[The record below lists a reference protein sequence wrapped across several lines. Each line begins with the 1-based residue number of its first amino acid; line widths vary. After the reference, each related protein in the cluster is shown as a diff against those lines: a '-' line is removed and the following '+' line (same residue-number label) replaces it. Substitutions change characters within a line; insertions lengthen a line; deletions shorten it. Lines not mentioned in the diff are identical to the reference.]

1 MSRQIVGK
9 KKNIS
14 KKKVIHN
21 FPPSIDLAPIQTMT
35 FRFVAGVGAGL
46 SSTIYR
52 RNLLCLI
59 MSQNVNAILGSIF
72 ESVRLKKVEIWGAS
86 VTSDINFSTVSLEWE
101 DPRGNTKII
110 TDSGTVNKPAHIVC
124 KPPKESTVA
133 MWSNFNTT
141 YVNEPLF
148 FISYG
153 AGSIIDVTINF
164 SIGNGTTNNAS
175 IITRTT
181 ASATIGLYYLNL
193 DNSNAAG
200 NNNGGTILIPPPS
213 VLTVLA
219 TS

>member
-1 MSRQIVGK
+1 MSRSV
-9 KKNIS
+9 S
-14 KKKVIHN
+14 KKKKVMKKKVVHS

-35 FRFVAGVGAGL
+35 FRFVASSGSNL

-59 MSQNVNAILGSIF
+59 MSQSVTLVLGSIF

-124 KPPKESTVA
+124 KPPKDSTVA

-148 FISYG
+148 FIAFG
-153 AGSIIDVTINF
+153 AGSIIDVTLNF
-164 SIGNGTTNNAS
+164 SIANGTTSNAS
-175 IITRTT
+175 YITRTT
-181 ASATIGLYYLNL
+181 ASTSLGMYYLNL

>member
-1 MSRQIVGK
+1 MAPNMQK
-9 KKNIS
+9 KKKAV
-14 KKKVIHN
+14 KKAVHS

-35 FRFVAGVGAGL
+35 FRFIAGAGSNL
-46 SSTIYR
+46 TSTIYR

-59 MSQNVNAILGSIF
+59 MSQNVTLVLGSIF

-86 VTSDINFSTVSLEWE
+86 ITADTNYSTVSLEWE

-110 TDSGTVNKPAHIVC
+110 TDSGTINKPAHIVC
-124 KPPKESTVA
+124 KPPKDSTVA

-141 YVNEPLF
+141 YVNEPLWF
-148 FISYG
+148 MSYG

-181 ASATIGLYYLNL
+181 ASTTIGLYYLNL

-200 NNNGGTILIPPPS
+200 NGNGGTILIPPPA
-213 VLTVLA
+213 VLTVIA